1 MSPSNQILMNI
12 AANMDIQTVEK
23 YKRLE
28 EEFNTIGLSMEDT
41 HTLLSILQ
49 IVRRLGYAPQKCKQN
64 SGIIHS

>member
-1 MSPSNQILMNI
+1 
-12 AANMDIQTVEK
+12 MDIQTVEK

-41 HTLLSILQ
+41 HTLLSTLQ
-49 IVRRLGYAPQKCKQN
+49 IVRRLGYAPQKGKQN